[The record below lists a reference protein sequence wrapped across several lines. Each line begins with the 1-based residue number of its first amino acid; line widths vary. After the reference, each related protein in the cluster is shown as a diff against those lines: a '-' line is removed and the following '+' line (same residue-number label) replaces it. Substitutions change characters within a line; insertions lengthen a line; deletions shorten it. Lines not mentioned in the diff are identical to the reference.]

1 MHVKITFGSDAA
13 HEISREEI
21 IVTARIQSTTSR
33 HLQLKN
39 VNLKCQQ
46 GFYLVRNILKE
57 MGLLPFTL
65 GPFLSFSSSF
75 VVSLEK
81 SLAQG
86 SRAISQAI
94 VYRNGKISPSV
105 LSLEYM
111 ILEAESPGEVLCL
124 NGYLHSSHSTTS
136 VSLGSDQPEGPS
148 PGDVATLSSR
158 HKTMTPNSDEVDV
171 DDFSSMF
178 HHKGSD
184 GLPCSNVIQ
193 MRHTIS
199 FQLSTSSETGCS
211 AVFVSVR
218 MIGPFS
224 AVIGCPVTFCWQL
237 ERKGS
242 SEVSNDSLDATIAFE
257 VLADRSCWI
266 PQGRTTGRIQLGHKS
281 GSLAVLEAAWVAI
294 MPGTLEPPILKLQDA
309 FAQEASDVGATNNL
323 IVVRPT

>member
-1 MHVKITFGSDAA
+1 MHFRMIFFVFGAA
-13 HEISREEI
+13 HEISQEEI

-46 GFYLVRNILKE
+46 GFHLVRNILTE
-57 MGLLPFTL
+57 MDLLPFTL
-65 GPFLSFSSSF
+65 GPFSSFSSSF

-86 SRAISQAI
+86 SRAISQAM
-94 VYRNGKISPSV
+94 VYRNGKIVPSV
-105 LSLEYM
+105 ISVEYM
-111 ILEAESPGEVLCL
+111 VLGAESPGEVLCL
-124 NGYLHSSHSTTS
+124 NGFPHSSHSTTS

-148 PGDVATLSSR
+148 PEDVATLSSR
-158 HKTMTPNSDEVDV
+158 HKILIPNAADLDDFASMFQHEGSDE
-171 DDFSSMF
+171 
-178 HHKGSD
+178 
-184 GLPCSNVIQ
+184 LPCNTAIQ

-199 FQLSTSSETGCS
+199 FQLSTSSETGS
-211 AVFVSVR
+211 RAVFVSVR

-237 ERKGS
+237 ERIGS
-242 SEVSNDSLDATIAFE
+242 SELCDDSLDATVAFE
-257 VLADRSCWI
+257 VLADRSCWN
-266 PQGRTTGRIQLGHKS
+266 PLGRTTGRIQLGHKR

-309 FAQEASDVGATNNL
+309 FSQEASDVGATNNL